1 MQYKETTNVLTY
13 SVAANNMMY
22 GAIILSDAV
31 IMVKIITSDGN
42 IIDVCVRLL
51 TTGVYKEVNWI
62 GRVSL

>member
-22 GAIILSDAV
+22 GTIILSDAA
-31 IMVKIITSDGN
+31 IMVKIITLDGN